1 MASECFIHCATGV
14 PMNAVTSD
22 RAASRSPRRRTKCW
36 QRGKERRPSM
46 RYRYRLGTPS
56 QISATKRWVMNEQS
70 TTSPSLSLPLLPP
83 FLPVSSPVPLYFLSL
98 LISLNGIFSF
108 SGEYFFAYVLHASF
122 CIYVTCLL
130 IYNAG
135 AEFCEI

>member
-1 MASECFIHCATGV
+1 MFYPLCYRGPHDFRSRCFAESQTTNE
-14 PMNAVTSD
+14 ML
-22 RAASRSPRRRTKCW
+22 AAGQREEAEHAISVSPRDSISDKCNETM
-36 QRGKERRPSM
+36 GNERAINNIP
-46 RYRYRLGTPS
+46 P
-56 QISATKRWVMNEQS
+56 
-70 TTSPSLSLPLLPP
+70 LSLPLPPP
-83 FLPVSSPVPLYFLSL
+83 FLPVSSSVPLYFLSL